1 MERNCPAPAVAR
13 TLCNIRGYSENA
25 IQLSRK
31 SLTMYGP
38 LQRIGRRRFVRGAA
52 ALGAGA
58 ALAARSRSALA
69 LTGPGKPTVMR
80 GNHFDL
86 TLDRI
91 AVNKTG
97 TPDWANAI
105 NGGVPGPVLHWREGD
120 VVTLTITNNLP
131 VMTGVHWHGIILPN
145 DMDGVPGLEFP
156 GIQPGETFT
165 YRFPIVQSGTYWYHS
180 HMAYQEQKGTYG
192 ALIIEPKGE
201 PLLKAD
207 REHVV
212 LLSDWM
218 DGDPYVVQNNLKQ
231 QSDYYNYHRRTLGT
245 FMSDVAQSGLGPTVS
260 ERLQW
265 AKMRMEPTG
274 LEEPSGALYTYLING
289 QPSGANWT
297 ALFRPGERVRLRFIN
312 ASAITYFDI
321 RIPGLTME
329 VVHVH
334 GNDVVPVPVDELRIG
349 VAETYDVI
357 VQPRDDRAYTIFA
370 QSLSRSGF
378 VRATLATRS
387 GMQAPV
393 PPMDTRP
400 MRTMADMGMGA
411 MAAGQVGAAHQDGT
425 RIGGIKPM
433 RMGGSMPAAKMPPAE
448 QPHKNMPAGGMSP
461 GIEEMMV
468 PEMVA
473 NRLDQ
478 PGDGLNQL
486 SRRVLAYADLRS
498 VRPGL
503 DKRLP
508 TREIVLRLTGNMQ
521 RFIWGFDGKKYSEVG
536 PIDVVLGERFR
547 LRMINQTMM
556 THPIHLHGMWM
567 ELENGQGDHRPYL
580 HTVSVQP
587 AEDLSLLV
595 TPVAT
600 GQWPLHCHLLYHF
613 EAGMFRTLRVLPKE
627 A

>member
-1 MERNCPAPAVAR
+1 MPGSPPN
-13 TLCNIRGYSENA
+13 
-25 IQLSRK
+25 
-31 SLTMYGP
+31 
-38 LQRIGRRRFVRGAA
+38 IGRRRFVQGAA
-52 ALGAGA
+52 AIGAGA
-58 ALAARSRSALA
+58 ALGARSRSAFA
-69 LTGPGKPTVMR
+69 LTGPGEPAVLR
-80 GNHFDL
+80 GNRFDL

-97 TPDWANAI
+97 TPDWGNAI
-105 NGGVPGPVLHWREGD
+105 NGGVPGPVLRWREGD
-120 VVTLTITNNLP
+120 VVTLNVTNNLP
-131 VMTGVHWHGIILPN
+131 EMTGIHWHGIILPN

-156 GIQPGETFT
+156 GIQPGKTFT
-165 YRFPIVQSGTYWYHS
+165 YRFPVLQSGTYWYHS
-180 HMAYQEQKGTYG
+180 HMAYQEQKGAYG
-192 ALIIEPKGE
+192 ALIIETDGK
-201 PLLKAD
+201 PLIEAD
-207 REHVV
+207 RDYVV

-218 DGDPYVVQNNLKQ
+218 DGDPVIVQNNLKQ

-245 FMSDVAQSGLGPTVS
+245 FVSDVAQSGLGATVF

-289 QPSGANWT
+289 QPPGANWT

-312 ASAITYFDI
+312 GSATTFFDI
-321 RIPGLTME
+321 RIPGLMMD

-357 VQPRDDRAYTIFA
+357 VQPREDRAYTIFA
-370 QSLSRSGF
+370 QDLARSGIA
-378 VRATLATRS
+378 RGTLATRD
-387 GMQAPV
+387 GMQAAV
-393 PPMDTRP
+393 PAMDARP
-400 MRTMADMGMGA
+400 MRTMADTGMGA
-411 MAAGQVGAAHQDGT
+411 MPNGPVGASKPDGT

-433 RMGGSMPAAKMPPAE
+433 RMGGGMGGAMPASGMPAPKAQAAGE
-448 QPHKNMPAGGMSP
+448 PHKNMPPGGMSP

-468 PEMVA
+468 PGTLTD
-473 NRLDQ
+473 RLDR

-486 SRRVLAYADLRS
+486 SRRVLTYADLRS

-503 DKRLP
+503 DRRPP

-521 RFIWGFDGKKYSEVG
+521 RFIWGFDGKKYTEVG
-536 PIDVVLGERFR
+536 PVDVTLGERFR

-580 HTVSVQP
+580 HTISVKP
-587 AEDLSLLV
+587 AEDISLLV

-600 GQWPLHCHLLYHF
+600 GQWPLHCHILYHF
-613 EAGMFRTLRVLPKE
+613 EAGMFRTLRVLPR
-627 A
+627 AA